1 MMSERIKQPRTCAR
15 CGKEGNQHNIYA
27 HHKNQDWTDN
37 RLENLLFLC
46 SSCHKQFHTGRW
58 NYEDSDIGFQH
69 VTVKPET
76 KPLIPQEDRRIVIPD
91 KVYLGLEDM
100 AANERKKVKDE
111 VIKAM
116 ITPKSLAQHIIA
128 NAVKRAV
135 RP

>member
-1 MMSERIKQPRTCAR
+1 MVCMKKS
-15 CGKEGNQHNIYA
+15 
-27 HHKNQDWTDN
+27 
-37 RLENLLFLC
+37 
-46 SSCHKQFHTGRW
+46 
-58 NYEDSDIGFQH
+58 
-69 VTVKPET
+69 V
-76 KPLIPQEDRRIVIPD
+76 IPVEDRRLIIPD
-91 KVYLGLEDM
+91 KVYLALEDM